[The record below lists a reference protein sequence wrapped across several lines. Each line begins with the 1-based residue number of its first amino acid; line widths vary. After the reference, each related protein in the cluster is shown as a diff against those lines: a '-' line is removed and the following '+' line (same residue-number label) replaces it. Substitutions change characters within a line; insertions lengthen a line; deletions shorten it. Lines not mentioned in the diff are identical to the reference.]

1 MTDEEEYDIEES
13 AAAAAGTR
21 RRRRPSSTDS
31 FRTAPG
37 RNSSFGLSA
46 EVRANRC
53 GAAADIQNELSR
65 ARTHAGDARAGDDGR
80 RCGQRQPSRAGRDPK
95 PCLAGSAAAQRRA

>member
-53 GAAADIQNELSR
+53 GAAADNQKELNPQGTHARMLGMRVRGTTDADAASGSR
-65 ARTHAGDARAGDDGR
+65 AALVAT
-80 RCGQRQPSRAGRDPK
+80 
-95 PCLAGSAAAQRRA
+95 

>member
-13 AAAAAGTR
+13 AAAGTR

-53 GAAADIQNELSR
+53 GAAADNQKELNPQGTHARMLGMRVRGTTDADAASGSR
-65 ARTHAGDARAGDDGR
+65 AALVAT
-80 RCGQRQPSRAGRDPK
+80 
-95 PCLAGSAAAQRRA
+95 

>member
-46 EVRANRC
+46 EVRANLC
-53 GAAADIQNELSR
+53 GAAADNQKEPPPGHAHTN
-65 ARTHAGDARAGDDGR
+65 AGDARAGDDRR
-80 RCGQRQPSRAGRDPK
+80 RCSQRQPSRAGRDPK
-95 PCLAGSAAAQRRA
+95 AVPCR